1 MSKYTLKLDN
11 GQIVKLDTDVSMQT
25 MKVWKKNGLISK
37 NFLGKLMV
45 LEQNPTDFDTED
57 LENAIYLAYKNAD
70 NETDYSLE
78 EFNEQI
84 SYDLETAGKMLSEM
98 VSGDSKK
105 NSLRQS
111 FIQATT
117 KSKETS
123 KKKYPK

>member
-1 MSKYTLKLDN
+1 
-11 GQIVKLDTDVSMQT
+11 
-25 MKVWKKNGLISK
+25 
-37 NFLGKLMV
+37 MV

-57 LENAIYLAYKNAD
+57 MENAIYLAYKNAD
-70 NETDYSLE
+70 NKTDYSLE

-84 SYDLETAGKMLSEM
+84 SYDLGTAGKMLSEM

-117 KSKETS
+117 KSKEKS
-123 KKKYPK
+123 KKSTQNND